1 VCDIFHAIR
10 GEVSL
15 KELKNKLRTLRF
27 MNGEMTQQELADKVG
42 VTRQTIYAIE
52 TGKFN
57 PSVKLA
63 LLIAKTFQVNVEDA
77 FYLEGEQNG

>member
-1 VCDIFHAIR
+1 
-10 GEVSL
+10 
-15 KELKNKLRTLRF
+15 

-63 LLIAKTFQVNVEDA
+63 LLIAKTFRVNVEET
-77 FYLEGEQNG
+77 FYFEGEQNG

>member
-1 VCDIFHAIR
+1 M
-10 GEVSL
+10 
-15 KELKNKLRTLRF
+15 KELKNKLRILRF

-77 FYLEGEQNG
+77 FYLEGE

>member
-1 VCDIFHAIR
+1 M
-10 GEVSL
+10 
-15 KELKNKLRTLRF
+15 KELKNKVRTLRF

-77 FYLEGEQNG
+77 FYLEGE

>member
-1 VCDIFHAIR
+1 ME
-10 GEVSL
+10 EVTL
-15 KELKNKLRTLRF
+15 IELKNRLRTLRF

-63 LLIAKTFQVNVEDA
+63 LLIAKSFHVNLEEI
-77 FYLEGEQNG
+77 FYLEGVEND

>member
-1 VCDIFHAIR
+1 
-10 GEVSL
+10 
-15 KELKNKLRTLRF
+15 

-63 LLIAKTFQVNVEDA
+63 LQIAKTFQVSVEEI

>member
-1 VCDIFHAIR
+1 M
-10 GEVSL
+10 G
-15 KELKNKLRTLRF
+15 LKNRLRTFRF
-27 MNGEMTQQELADKVG
+27 MNGEMTQQELADKVA

-63 LLIAKTFQVNVEDA
+63 LQIAKTFQVSLEEI
-77 FYLEGEQNG
+77 FYLEGEQND

>member
-1 VCDIFHAIR
+1 MCDIFHANR
-10 GEVSL
+10 GEDSL
-15 KELKNKLRTLRF
+15 KVLKNKLRTLRF

-63 LLIAKTFQVNVEDA
+63 LLIAKTFQVNVEDT
-77 FYLEGEQNG
+77 FYLEGE

>member
-1 VCDIFHAIR
+1 VCDIFHANR
-10 GEVSL
+10 GEDSL
-15 KELKNKLRTLRF
+15 KVLKNKLRTLRF

-63 LLIAKTFQVNVEDA
+63 LLIAKTFQVNVEDT
-77 FYLEGEQNG
+77 FYLEGE

>member
-1 VCDIFHAIR
+1 VRDIFHANR
-10 GEVSL
+10 GEDSL
-15 KELKNKLRTLRF
+15 KVLKNKLRTLRF

-42 VTRQTIYAIE
+42 VTRQTICAIE

-63 LLIAKTFQVNVEDA
+63 LLIAKTFQVNVEDT
-77 FYLEGEQNG
+77 FYLEGE

>member
-1 VCDIFHAIR
+1 VCDIFHASR
-10 GEVSL
+10 GEDSL

-63 LLIAKTFQVNVEDA
+63 LLIAKTFQVNVEDT
-77 FYLEGEQNG
+77 FYLEGE